1 MTALRIEP
9 ASTRPI
15 FRSGG
20 EHSFQHPPP
29 SQQRLHRGLNVV
41 APRSVERFIAAI
53 QQRHAQPRIG

>member
-9 ASTRPI
+9 ASTRAI

-20 EHSFQHPPP
+20 EHCFQHSP
-29 SQQRLHRGLNVV
+29 SRQQRLHCGLNVIT
-41 APRSVERFIAAI
+41 PRSVERFIAAI